1 MRSDYFTVA
10 GKGEVKF
17 KEAVAELVVG
27 KKRFIGIGI
36 GTAKNAAA
44 SVSNIRIEVDP
55 RVVETVECRGGLGGN
70 WGRGR

>member
-10 GKGEVKF
+10 GKGEAKF

-36 GTAKNAAA
+36 GIAKNAAA